1 MKKKMFGDKQNKQKS
16 KEPKPKK
23 QKPISEKRSERKKN
37 RKKLE
42 GQKRSEQK
50 PRRQK
55 KSRTGRQDQ
64 VIGMPL
70 RNKSILFVAIM
81 ILLTAAATM
90 LVAMPQVHS
99 IMRDMTQNYIYDL
112 ADSNGRILDIEVYSY
127 GVNVGLSEENLKE
140 LFENVEVKGVD
151 NSYAYVVAADGNV
164 VYHPSAD
171 LIGKPAKNEAILQAA
186 KEINAGKEVEPGVA
200 NNKVDGEMKYEAYY
214 VNPRGCF
221 ILVVSANE
229 EDVLGTANVVA
240 KVMAVSAGLASIVCL
255 VIAFIGFQLMF
266 APLKKIAEIVS
277 RMGDL
282 NFTKVPE
289 LDKLCTNGD
298 ETGLMARSVCV
309 VQDKLGKVVSELQG
323 QSQQLYQ
330 SSDSLNS
337 NAAATAETIGQIN
350 HAVHDMAEGATS
362 QAVDTQAATESVIM
376 IGNMVE
382 ETNREVAKFRK
393 NVEVMHETGIEA
405 VQTLKELEDINAEVK
420 NSIEQIYRQT
430 NITNESAMKIKDAI
444 LLITSIA
451 DETNL
456 LSLNASI
463 EAARAGEQGKGFAVV
478 ANQIQKLAEQS
489 NDSAMKVQ
497 EITNMVMEDSV
508 KAVQTMDKV
517 KLIMESQMQKVDL
530 TGSMF
535 EKVQEE
541 IDHSMDGITNIYEKT
556 EGMDHARDN
565 LLDIVQSLTAIAEE
579 NAAGT
584 EEASASVTEVSVV
597 VEDISSNAKQLQGV
611 AQTLDE
617 HMKEFRV

>member
-16 KEPKPKK
+16 KETKPKK
-23 QKPISEKRSERKKN
+23 QKLVSEKRSERKKN
-37 RKKLE
+37 RKKPG

-64 VIGMPL
+64 VMGMPL

-90 LVAMPQVHS
+90 LVAMPKVHS

-140 LFENVEVKGVD
+140 LFENVKVKGVD

-282 NFTKVPE
+282 NFTRVPE

-497 EITNMVMEDSV
+497 EITNMVMEDSA

>member
-1 MKKKMFGDKQNKQKS
+1 M
-16 KEPKPKK
+16 
-23 QKPISEKRSERKKN
+23 
-37 RKKLE
+37 
-42 GQKRSEQK
+42 
-50 PRRQK
+50 
-55 KSRTGRQDQ
+55 
-64 VIGMPL
+64 GMPL

-90 LVAMPQVHS
+90 LVAMPKVHS

-140 LFENVEVKGVD
+140 LFENVKVKGVD

-266 APLKKIAEIVS
+266 ASLKKIAEIVS

-282 NFTKVPE
+282 NFTRVPE

-497 EITNMVMEDSV
+497 EITNMVMEDSA

>member
-16 KEPKPKK
+16 KETKPKK
-23 QKPISEKRSERKKN
+23 QKLVSEKRSERKKN
-37 RKKLE
+37 RKKPE

-64 VIGMPL
+64 VMGMPL

-90 LVAMPQVHS
+90 LVAMPKVHS

-140 LFENVEVKGVD
+140 LFENVKVKGVD

-282 NFTKVPE
+282 NFTRVPE

-497 EITNMVMEDSV
+497 EITNIVMEDSA